1 LKRQVDLITHMTELR
16 KLIRLTK
23 NSYAVTIPTKY
34 RSVLKLGPGNYL
46 EVALFD
52 NDTLV
57 IKKHPDPEKL

>member
-1 LKRQVDLITHMTELR
+1 MTELR